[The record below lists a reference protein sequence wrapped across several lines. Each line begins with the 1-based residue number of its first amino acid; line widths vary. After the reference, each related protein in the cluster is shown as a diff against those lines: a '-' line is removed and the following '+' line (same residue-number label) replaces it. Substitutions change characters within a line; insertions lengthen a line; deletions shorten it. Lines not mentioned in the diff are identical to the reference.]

1 MSINSI
7 GPINKVQWPFV
18 AKKLS
23 KMGETWCDG
32 ESLLEYN
39 PFERI
44 PTIRDKQI
52 SLFREGRGLSFQEG
66 GGAEISVE
74 EFLRKEI

>member
-32 ESLLEYN
+32 ESFLEYN
-39 PFERI
+39 PFKKF
-44 PTIRDKQI
+44 PKLNLI
-52 SLFREGRGLSFQEG
+52 SLFRDGRGLSFQEG
-66 GGAEISVE
+66 GGAEVSVE